1 MARIELVWFVFV
13 VEMNRVMG
21 NDILL
26 FFVRCECFLAFF
38 CLVLLHLDIEHLE
51 RVLPFFSSS
60 FTQLSHCLWLKQACN
75 IVLGIISDSEFKL
88 VKIL

>member
-51 RVLPFFSSS
+51 RVLPFFLLPHLPSCRVALSVVETNVQSS
-60 FTQLSHCLWLKQACN
+60 FRYY
-75 IVLGIISDSEFKL
+75 F
-88 VKIL
+88 